1 METALIVYL
10 ALGLVLALVLL
21 GSGIISDIKHGPD
34 HKFGYNYK
42 STVMWSLVAL
52 VGIPIVNI
60 GFLGLLIWI
69 WIDSKLDQIRKQP
82 I

>member
-10 ALGLVLALVLL
+10 ALGLLAGLVLF

-42 STVMWSLVAL
+42 STVMWSLIGL
-52 VGIPIVNI
+52 VSIPIINI
-60 GFLGLLIWI
+60 GFAGLLIWI
-69 WIDSKLDQIRKQP
+69 WIESKLNSVNNQP